1 MRPGLLRA
9 HFLWPHAATTNLV
22 PGQPDF
28 IAVGLEAPYTVRMG
42 DSFELSV
49 PEESG
54 AEDYFWSLPEML
66 NVIEGENTSRLLVAG
81 LVSSVKKDPH

>member
-1 MRPGLLRA
+1 M
-9 HFLWPHAATTNLV
+9 
-22 PGQPDF
+22 
-28 IAVGLEAPYTVRMG
+28 GLEAHYTVRMG

-81 LVSSVKKDPH
+81 LVEGVIPAGASSPSRPAMLREPVRPALCGKRLR

>member
-1 MRPGLLRA
+1 MKRFIGYAARALAGALLM
-9 HFLWPHAATTNLV
+9 AACGDDEPAV

-54 AEDYFWSLPEML
+54 AENYF
-66 NVIEGENTSRLLVAG
+66 
-81 LVSSVKKDPH
+81 